1 MSTKTIMIEEVS
13 EDLFMIND
21 NSTLIKMLDFGYKL
35 HLMLIESE
43 LVNLNEWEEF
53 VFSLNLKISER
64 TENFIF
70 INKND
75 FKNVLNWLDWIC
87 RVIITSDG
95 FHNDTN
101 FIKNFLNESDK
112 LFKYYNNKNFKEK
125 SVTIEKLS

>member
-87 RVIITSDG
+87 RIIITSDG
-95 FHNDTN
+95 FHNYTN

>member
-87 RVIITSDG
+87 RIIITSDG